1 MKKKIT
7 TFTKA
12 MLFCLIVVLSSCEKE
27 EVDIANPLLK
37 NYQNSFIKEDFSKII
52 KTDFEVDWN
61 SMKKGVSDDLKAEV
75 YEFDIRTTLMVPSI
89 PNHKSIYYKLIA
101 FEKEGKQE
109 FHIAKFADDPNNRAV
124 SPSFLDP
131 VNYSGKIYLLN
142 PSGQMEFAKKY
153 QNGLFTGYM
162 NVSNENPSITGR
174 MALDCEIFIV
184 THYTNYWVIV
194 GNFWNYTTLYSYTS
208 YETICS
214 EGGGGSGGDTGD
226 AGYGGDS
233 GGGGSGAIN
242 QYEDVIVEDIA
253 NAIEDNIDDTQLDP
267 CHKGVFTAVKNT
279 SVCDIAEVLAKL
291 NANGSLYNTI
301 IKSEVAPSGAP
312 AQTVRNSAYNYTTYI
327 STDYAGKTKLFI
339 AASIFHEMVHA
350 YFMSLF
356 DDYYNANPPNLNAYN
371 DFAGLFHHYVTLRNP
386 DSVNAADVHHQQM
399 ATDYVDAIARA
410 LQEYQTGIPV
420 PIGTS
425 PNQIYSDLAWGG
437 LSEAPVFDVL
447 FPVGSSAAQRIK
459 NRYASEQTGHTIGQ
473 GTLQEQT
480 QIGQPCN

>member
-1 MKKKIT
+1 
-7 TFTKA
+7 

-267 CHKGVFTAVKNT
+267 CPKEVMDQLKSATNA
-279 SVCDIAEVLAKL
+279 DIASIMKKL
-291 NANGSLYNTI
+291 GANSIYTVNMVM
-301 IKSEVAPSGAP
+301 EP
-312 AQTVRNSAYNYTTYI
+312 AATYAETQRISKNNYVIRVDRTS
-327 STDYAGKTKLFI
+327 STDGTKLFKATALI
-339 AASIFHEMVHA
+339 HEVIHA
-350 YFMSLF
+350 YFLSIV
-356 DDYYNANPPNLNAYN
+356 DDYNNYPTNAPMADFPTLFEAYVKKTYPNSNSTIDAQ
-371 DFAGLFHHYVTLRNP
+371 HKEM
-386 DSVNAADVHHQQM
+386 ADK
-399 ATDYVDAIARA
+399 YVDAMASA
-410 LQEYQTGIPV
+410 LQEYDANYIV
-420 PIGTS
+420 PY
-425 PNQIYSDLAWGG
+425 QVYKDLAWGG
-437 LSEAPVFDVL
+437 LRDAPVFNATFPPGSAERIRITNRYNAESTGHSVGDGTPNAQT
-447 FPVGSSAAQRIK
+447 PVGK
-459 NRYASEQTGHTIGQ
+459 
-473 GTLQEQT
+473 
-480 QIGQPCN
+480 PCN

>member
-174 MALDCEIFIV
+174 MALYCEIFIV

-214 EGGGGSGGDTGD
+214 EGG
-226 AGYGGDS
+226 
-233 GGGGSGAIN
+233 
-242 QYEDVIVEDIA
+242 
-253 NAIEDNIDDTQLDP
+253 
-267 CHKGVFTAVKNT
+267 
-279 SVCDIAEVLAKL
+279 
-291 NANGSLYNTI
+291 
-301 IKSEVAPSGAP
+301 GAP